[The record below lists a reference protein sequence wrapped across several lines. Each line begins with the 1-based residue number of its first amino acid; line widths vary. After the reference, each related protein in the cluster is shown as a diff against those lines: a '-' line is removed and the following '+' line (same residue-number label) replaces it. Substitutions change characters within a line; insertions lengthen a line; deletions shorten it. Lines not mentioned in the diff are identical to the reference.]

1 MSSIEQF
8 AQAMEQLC
16 NDDSHG
22 YSQIN
27 RWGPDYDCGSAIIH
41 ALQMAGFDTGA
52 ASYTGNM
59 SAELTARGW
68 VRLPAS
74 TAKQRGD
81 VLLNDVNHVAL
92 YLGNNQLAEF
102 SISENGTI
110 DGQSGDQ
117 TGREAY
123 IHSYYDYP
131 WDCVLRYTG
140 TGGSTGET
148 DSGGID
154 IYYSVMLADGTVLPE
169 IKNLEPDSSGD
180 DFAGIAGREIYGIA
194 IRVSAGSIKYR
205 VQTVDGVLH
214 EFVTGCDFADYWN
227 GYAGDGEHAIAT
239 LEAYL
244 YSPNGDRYVYYRLS
258 PVGQDYYPYQR
269 DMDKNQLM
277 DGWAGEPGVA
287 VDRLQMYIG
296 E

>member
-1 MSSIEQF
+1 MPNIEQF

-16 NDDSHG
+16 NDNSHG

-27 RWGPDYDCGSAIIH
+27 RWGPDYDCSSAIIH

-52 ASYTGNM
+52 ASYTGNL
-59 SAELTARGW
+59 SSELTKRGW

-81 VLLNDVNHVAL
+81 ILLNDTDHVAL
-92 YLGNNQLAEF
+92 YLGNNLLAEF

-110 DGQSGDQ
+110 DGQAGDQ

-123 IHSYYDYP
+123 IHNYYDYP

-140 TGGSTGET
+140 SGGGTSEA
-148 DSGGID
+148 DNGGID
-154 IYYSVMLADGTVLPE
+154 IYYAVMLADRVVLPE

-180 DFAGIAGREIYGIA
+180 NFAGIVGKEIYGVA
-194 IRVSAGSIKYR
+194 IRVTKGSIKYR
-205 VQTVDGVLH
+205 VRTVDGVLH
-214 EFVTGCDFADYWN
+214 EFVTGCDFSDYWN

-244 YSPNGDRYVYYRLS
+244 YSPNGDKYVYYRLS

-269 DMDKNQLM
+269 DMDKNSLM
-277 DGWAGEPGVA
+277 DGYAGEPGVA
-287 VDRLQMYIG
+287 VDRLQMYIA
-296 E
+296 